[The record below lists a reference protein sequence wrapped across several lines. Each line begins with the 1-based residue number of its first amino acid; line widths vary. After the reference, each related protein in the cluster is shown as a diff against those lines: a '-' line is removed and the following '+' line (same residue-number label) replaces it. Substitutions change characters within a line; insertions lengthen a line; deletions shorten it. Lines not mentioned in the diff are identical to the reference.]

1 MQTKYKFAIGATAA
15 GYVVSLITSMFLPVA
30 LDLLIPTAISIIG
43 FLILSKHSVALKGP
57 TIPSQTITEQEPLN
71 ELRPV
76 SERRGIE
83 ETEHAVEQD
92 PFWGPI
98 RNYID
103 VLEEMI
109 ISEGQKDALDNEIV
123 EKSLSLLARIKH
135 LIPQLREMPP
145 GNINHNIQRL
155 VFKDLNGAINPFLK
169 LSGEGKRI
177 NRRLLL
183 NGLKDINTKLSSYV
197 ESIEQKDLIELQTRV
212 ELIHQ
217 RYGSTD

>member
-1 MQTKYKFAIGATAA
+1 MQLKYKLAISATAA
-15 GYVVSLITSMFLPVA
+15 GYIISLITSLILPVA
-30 LDLLIPTAISIIG
+30 LVLLIPTAISIIG
-43 FLILSKHSVALKGP
+43 VLILSKQSIALKGP
-57 TIPSQTITEQEPLN
+57 TTPAQTITEQKPTYEQN
-71 ELRPV
+71 RV
-76 SERRGIE
+76 SEGLGIE
-83 ETEHAVEQD
+83 ETEHAIAQD

-98 RNYID
+98 QDYID
-103 VLEEMI
+103 VLQEMI

-123 EKSLSLLARIKH
+123 EKSLSLLTRIKH
-135 LIPQLREMPP
+135 LIPQLKEMNA
-145 GNINHNIQRL
+145 GNMNHNIQRL

-183 NGLKDINTKLSSYV
+183 NGLKDIHTKLSSYV

-217 RYGSTD
+217 RYGSAD